1 MALKPCKEC
10 GGPVSDKAESC
21 PRCGAKLPK
30 QTSLLTWI
38 LGGFFAFGVLFAVY
52 GSTREPS
59 TTEITQPKNE
69 NKAGLLLY
77 FAQEQ
82 IKQNAKDAASVQ
94 FRGEQLHEKT
104 DVGAVACGEVN
115 AKNSFGAYTG
125 FKGFVA
131 VEKDMNLYIED
142 GVNSKR
148 FAEKWNK
155 YCVSK

>member
-1 MALKPCKEC
+1 MALKSCKEC

-21 PRCGAKLPK
+21 PRCGANQPK
-30 QTSLLTWI
+30 KTSLLTWI
-38 LGGFFAFGVLFAVY
+38 IGGLFAFGVLFAVY
-52 GSTREPS
+52 GSTREPRA
-59 TTEITQPKNE
+59 TEKTQNKPE

-82 IKQNAKDAASVQ
+82 IKQNAKDPSSVQ

-115 AKNSFGAYTG
+115 AKNSFGAFTG

-131 VEKDMNLYIED
+131 VEKDMTLYIEN
-142 GVNSKR
+142 GVNAKK

-155 YCVSK
+155 YCVNK